1 MEINWKERIAKYGYG
16 IDVDKAIKD
25 KLVEFVET
33 TIYLTQDLT
42 DNDLWY
48 IFQEQFEGFTVES
61 FKKIRTDIRSK
72 LQRYLLKRG
81 IYIGRRTSR
90 ITISKLLF
98 KVT

>member
-48 IFQEQFEGFTVES
+48 IF
-61 FKKIRTDIRSK
+61 
-72 LQRYLLKRG
+72 
-81 IYIGRRTSR
+81 
-90 ITISKLLF
+90 
-98 KVT
+98 